1 MDDGRRALPEPS
13 IEIPPDRPVA
23 LLLGVHDRLRTFGRL
38 ASSLARPAQ
47 AVPSSPAEVAES
59 SVRLARFFDL
69 AMPIH
74 EADEEETLGT
84 MLPKRSPELN
94 DALRVMK
101 EQHRH
106 LHEILDELRPHWE
119 MLSRDPEAIGSEP
132 WDLRSAGRRLDAVLR
147 VHLALEENVV
157 FPVVDRLDETFQE
170 QLRAELWRRRQ
181 VAR

>member
-1 MDDGRRALPEPS
+1 MDDGKRALADPALEV
-13 IEIPPDRPVA
+13 PPDRPIT
-23 LLLGVHDRLRTFGRL
+23 LLLGAHDRLRTFGRL
-38 ASSLARPAQ
+38 ASSLTRAGQ
-47 AVPSSPAEVAES
+47 SSPAEVAES

-69 AMPIH
+69 AIPIH

-84 MLPKRSPELN
+84 MLPSRAPELA

-119 MLSRDPEAIGSEP
+119 TLSRDPESLGSEP

-157 FPVVDRLDETFQE
+157 FPVVDRLDDRFQDE
-170 QLRAELWRRRQ
+170 LRAALWARRALSR
-181 VAR
+181 